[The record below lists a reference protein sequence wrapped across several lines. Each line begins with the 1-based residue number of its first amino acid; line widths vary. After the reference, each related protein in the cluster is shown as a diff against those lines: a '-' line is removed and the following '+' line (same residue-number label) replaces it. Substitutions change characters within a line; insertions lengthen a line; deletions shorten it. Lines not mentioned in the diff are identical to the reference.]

1 MKIEIK
7 IEADKE
13 ALERIQKQLGAVA
26 SGVNNVVKFFE
37 QFEFSLK
44 NRVESK
50 VVEQS
55 PDNFAGVAEENIS
68 DQETVSDQET
78 ASAKETP
85 SDAPG
90 DMKSDSESVPVAAPS
105 VDKVVSD
112 ANVPS
117 SHGDEISPAKLKM
130 VPKKKSGPAKPVT
143 RKIKKTS
150 KAGTVK
156 KAKPRVTAQEM
167 VLRHIKKSKNGLD
180 STVLQAKTGF
190 SAKKVADAVYQLKKK
205 GLIEK
210 KEKGIFV
217 VL

>member
-44 NRVESK
+44 NRSESK

-55 PDNFAGVAEENIS
+55 PENLSGAADKTIS
-68 DQETVSDQET
+68 EQETVTEQ
-78 ASAKETP
+78 ETP
-85 SDAPG
+85 SDEPG
-90 DMKSDSESVPVAAPS
+90 DTNSAPDSVPVAASS
-105 VDKVVSD
+105 VKTVVTD
-112 ANVPS
+112 TNIPS
-117 SHGDEISPAKLKM
+117 SDGDDISPAKPKI
-130 VPKKKSGPAKPVT
+130 VPKKKSGPAKTVT
-143 RKIKKTS
+143 RKTRKTP

-156 KAKPRVTAQEM
+156 KSKPRVTAQDM

-180 STVLQAKTGF
+180 STLLQAKTGF

-210 KEKGIFV
+210 KEKGLFV
-217 VL
+217 LL

>member
-44 NRVESK
+44 NRSESK

-55 PDNFAGVAEENIS
+55 PENLAGAADETIS
-68 DQETVSDQET
+68 EQETVTEQET
-78 ASAKETP
+78 L
-85 SDAPG
+85 SDEPG
-90 DMKSDSESVPVAAPS
+90 DTNSAPDSVPVAASS
-105 VDKVVSD
+105 VKTVVTD
-112 ANVPS
+112 TK
-117 SHGDEISPAKLKM
+117 PAKT
-130 VPKKKSGPAKPVT
+130 VT
-143 RKIKKTS
+143 RKTRKTP

-156 KAKPRVTAQEM
+156 KSKPRVTAQDM

-180 STVLQAKTGF
+180 STLLQAKTGF

-210 KEKGIFV
+210 KEKGLFV
-217 VL
+217 LL

>member
-26 SGVNNVVKFFE
+26 AGVSTVVKFFE
-37 QFEFSLK
+37 QFEFNLK
-44 NRVESK
+44 DKPESK
-50 VVEQS
+50 AMGPSSETL
-55 PDNFAGVAEENIS
+55 AGTTEENIS
-68 DQETVSDQET
+68 EQETPPEQESPTDDHKNMNLAPAPVPAEAASVENT
-78 ASAKETP
+78 A
-85 SDAPG
+85 
-90 DMKSDSESVPVAAPS
+90 
-105 VDKVVSD
+105 SD
-112 ANVPS
+112 ANMPPLDVEEIAPVKPEVVP
-117 SHGDEISPAKLKM
+117 E
-130 VPKKKSGPAKPVT
+130 KKSVAARPVT
-143 RKIKKTS
+143 RKKAPRKTKKIP
-150 KAGTVK
+150 KARAVK
-156 KAKPRVTAQEM
+156 KSKPRVTAQEI
-167 VLRHIKKSKNGLD
+167 VLRHIKKSNEGLN